1 MENFCREDFE
11 LYNIVVSDDIF
22 YCCGNHPD
30 EYSVVK
36 ETANEIELVKN
47 DGSHFVVL
55 NKRWVLRTNYVRKK
69 QD

>member
-1 MENFCREDFE
+1 MENFNKENFE
-11 LYNIVVSDDIF
+11 LYNIIVSDDIF
-22 YCCGNHPD
+22 YCGNHPD

-47 DGSHFVVL
+47 DGSYFIVL
-55 NKRWVLRTNYVRKK
+55 NKHWVLRTNYVRKK

>member
-1 MENFCREDFE
+1 MKDFCRENFE
-11 LYNIVVSDDIF
+11 LYNVAVSDNMS

>member
-1 MENFCREDFE
+1 MENFCRENFE
-11 LYNIVVSDDIF
+11 LYSIVVSDDIS
-22 YCCGNHPD
+22 YYCGNHPD

-47 DGSHFVVL
+47 DGSYFIVL
-55 NKRWVLRTNYVRKK
+55 NKHWVLRTNYVRKK

>member
-1 MENFCREDFE
+1 MKNFCRENFE
-11 LYNIVVSDDIF
+11 LYNIVVSDDIV
-22 YCCGNHPD
+22 YYCGNHPD
-30 EYSVVK
+30 KYSVVR

-55 NKRWVLRTNYVRKK
+55 NKHWVFRTNYVRKK